1 MTALTTF
8 LQWSA
13 IAVAL
18 YVGAAFLTAGS
29 ATQLFG

>member
-1 MTALTTF
+1 MTTLTTF

-18 YVGAAFLTAGS
+18 YAGAAFLTAGNV
-29 ATQLFG
+29 APLFG